1 MEGIFHEWSACFD
14 ALRDSTMTYPSTT
27 SARRPDEAPGE
38 QATHSPYVSA
48 SETQALLRSSL
59 AARNARLEA
68 DDMVNT
74 DQAAELAGT
83 TRVTINAWIAKGRAI
98 GLPRTRRGFR
108 LPAWQFE
115 PTLWGVIPKLSK
127 ALGTIDGWTM
137 LAFLETPHGGLGG
150 VSPRQAL
157 EQGQVD
163 RVLALASAEGL

>member
-1 MEGIFHEWSACFD
+1 
-14 ALRDSTMTYPSTT
+14 MTYPSTT

-38 QATHSPYVSA
+38 QTTPYVSA

-68 DDMVNT
+68 ADMVNT
-74 DQAAELAGT
+74 DQAAKLAGT

-98 GLPRTRRGFR
+98 GLPRMQRGFR
-108 LPAWQFE
+108 LPVWQFE
-115 PTLWGVIPKLSK
+115 PTLWDAIPKLSK
-127 ALGTIDGWTM
+127 ALGTLDGWTL

-150 VSPRQAL
+150 VTPRQAL
-157 EQGQVD
+157 EQGQAD

>member
-1 MEGIFHEWSACFD
+1 
-14 ALRDSTMTYPSTT
+14 MTYRPTT
-27 SARRPDEAPGE
+27 SARRHDLAPGE
-38 QATHSPYVSA
+38 LPSPYVSA
-48 SETQALLRSSL
+48 ADTQALLRCSV
-59 AARNARLEA
+59 AARNARLRA

-74 DQAAELAGT
+74 DQAADLAGT

-115 PTLWGVIPKLSK
+115 PTLWDVVPKLSK

-137 LAFLETPHGGLGG
+137 LAFLETPHGALGG

-157 EQGQVD
+157 EQGHAD

>member
-1 MEGIFHEWSACFD
+1 MGGISHEGSLNWC
-14 ALRDSTMTYPSTT
+14 ALRDFTMIYPSTT

-38 QATHSPYVSA
+38 QATPYVSA

-68 DDMVNT
+68 SDMVNT
-74 DQAAELAGT
+74 DQAAKLAGT

-115 PTLWGVIPKLSK
+115 PALWGLIPRLFK
-127 ALGTIDGWTM
+127 ALGTLDGWA
-137 LAFLETPHGGLGG
+137 LLSFLETPHGGLDGAT
-150 VSPRQAL
+150 PRQAL
-157 EQGQVD
+157 ERGQAD
-163 RVLALASAEGL
+163 RVLALASAEGF